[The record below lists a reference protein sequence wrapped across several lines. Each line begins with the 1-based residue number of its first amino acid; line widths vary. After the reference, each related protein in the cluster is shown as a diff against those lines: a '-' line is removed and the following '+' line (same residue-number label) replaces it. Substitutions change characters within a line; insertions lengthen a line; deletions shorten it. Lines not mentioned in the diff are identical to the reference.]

1 MKKGPFKMKGFSG
14 FGVSPVKQSGER
26 DKPQREP
33 KKPQTEPK
41 KPKRTN
47 FNVSNPPPKP
57 DGNGGTLRPM
67 SGFESDFPKTKRVID
82 TFIDTHSPKQ
92 NIKRVK
98 KFAKYVSKKAKQGID
113 YFRPR

>member
-14 FGVSPVKQSGER
+14 FGVSPVKQNGER

-82 TFIDTHSPKQ
+82 TFIHTHSPKQ

-98 KFAKYVSKKAKQGID
+98 KFANYVSKKAKQGID

>member
-1 MKKGPFKMKGFSG
+1 MKGFSG
-14 FGVSPVKQSGER
+14 FGVSPVKQNGER

-57 DGNGGTLRPM
+57 SGNGGTLRPL

-82 TFIDTHSPKQ
+82 NIVSIYSPKQ
-92 NIKRVK
+92 NVKRVK
-98 KFAKYVSKKAKQGID
+98 KFAKDVSKKAKQGID